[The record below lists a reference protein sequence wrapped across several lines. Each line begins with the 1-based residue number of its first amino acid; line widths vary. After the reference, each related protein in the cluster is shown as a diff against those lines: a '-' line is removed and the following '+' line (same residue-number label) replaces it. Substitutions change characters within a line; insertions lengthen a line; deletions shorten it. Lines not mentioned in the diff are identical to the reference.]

1 MRCYAVA
8 LAGIMMG
15 SLAIFVR
22 NIHTDPLTLTF
33 FRFSFGA
40 IFLLPF
46 VRDLKIDDP
55 KLILCVAM
63 MNLATV
69 SCYIASIQTLEVAT
83 SALLLYMAP
92 VYVTVYVWLKEGSL
106 DGKSLLA
113 LLLAI
118 TGLLLMLTPYGRLS
132 IGIIFGL
139 LSGVFYAI
147 LFIVTKKARESMP
160 SINLTFLSLAISSV
174 ILSPILLKSYEIVFD
189 NLFWIIGLGLIPTSL
204 AFTLFNYGIK
214 HCKIEKAPIL
224 ALIEPVSAGIF
235 GYIFFGEILTPKQ
248 ILGATLI
255 LSAILLTHD

>member
-22 NIHTDPLTLTF
+22 NIPTDPLSLTF

-40 IFLLPF
+40 LFLLPF
-46 VRDLKIDDP
+46 VRNVRIDDL

-63 MNLATV
+63 ANLATV
-69 SCYIASIQTLEVAT
+69 FCYIASIQTLEVAI

-92 VYVTVYVWLKEGSL
+92 VYVTVYVWLKGESL
-106 DGKSLLA
+106 DKKSLLA

-118 TGLLLMLTPYGRLS
+118 IGLILMLTPYGRIS

-139 LSGVFYAI
+139 LSGIFYAT
-147 LFIVTKKARESMP
+147 LFIITKKARETIP
-160 SINLTFLSLAISSV
+160 SIDLTFLSLAISSI
-174 ILSPILLKSYEIVFD
+174 ILSPLLLRSYEIVFD
-189 NLFWIIGLGLIPTSL
+189 HLFWIIGLGLIPTSL

-214 HCKIEKAPIL
+214 HCNIERAPIL
-224 ALIEPVSAGIF
+224 SLIEPVSAGIF
-235 GYIFFGEILTPKQ
+235 GYIFFKEMLTLKQ
-248 ILGATLI
+248 ILGAILI
-255 LSAILLTHD
+255 LSSIPLTHE